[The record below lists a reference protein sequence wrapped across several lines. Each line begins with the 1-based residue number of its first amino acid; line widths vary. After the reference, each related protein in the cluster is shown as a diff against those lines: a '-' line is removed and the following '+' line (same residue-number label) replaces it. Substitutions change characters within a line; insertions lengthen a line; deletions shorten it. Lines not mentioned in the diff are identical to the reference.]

1 VNGRPELRIGDQ
13 EREAAVAALGEH
25 YAAGRVTKDEYDE
38 RAERAWAAKTN
49 SDLMPLFLDLPPLP
63 SQRGA
68 HPQRPG
74 GRSGRSPLLPP
85 ALPGQGPEPRRSS
98 GWGNRL
104 PLLPVFVLL
113 FVLVGL
119 DLLPWPLALLGV
131 FVWFK
136 LALWVG
142 RRPGRSPGGSSGS
155 RSRSC

>member
-1 VNGRPELRIGDQ
+1 V
-13 EREAAVAALGEH
+13 
-25 YAAGRVTKDEYDE
+25 
-38 RAERAWAAKTN
+38 
-49 SDLMPLFLDLPPLP
+49 S
-63 SQRGA
+63 
-68 HPQRPG
+68 
-74 GRSGRSPLLPP
+74 P

-119 DLLPWPLALLGV
+119 GLLPWPLALLGV

-136 LALWVG
+136 LALWAG
-142 RRPGRSPGGSSGS
+142 RHPRRGSGP

>member
-49 SDLMPLFLDLPPLP
+49 SDLKPLFLDLPPLP
-63 SQRGA
+63 SQRGG

-74 GRSGRSPLLPP
+74 ARSGRTPLVSP

-119 DLLPWPLALLGV
+119 GLLPWPLALLGV

-136 LALWVG
+136 LALWAG
-142 RRPGRSPGGSSGS
+142 RHPRRGSGP